1 MLGNSDGICGNSIAR
16 GVWTLFARGSTEED
30 SGHADDGDEECG
42 SEPSCGVV
50 GKKDKFVLSEGSLQG

>member
-30 SGHADDGDEECG
+30 SGHADDWDEECG
-42 SEPSCGVV
+42 SEPSCGV
-50 GKKDKFVLSEGSLQG
+50 GKEEKLVSTKDSLQG

>member
-16 GVWTLFARGSTEED
+16 SVWTLFARGSTEED

-42 SEPSCGVV
+42 SEPSCGV
-50 GKKDKFVLSEGSLQG
+50 GKEEKFVSTKGSLQG